1 MRASEWLEI
10 LQKKTCTVIGLGVS
24 NLPLIDYLMAH
35 GVTVTGRDEQSK
47 ERLGD
52 TAIRLEKKG
61 VRLFLGDGYLDDI
74 DEEIIF
80 RSPGVHPHTE
90 QILRAVENGAILTSE
105 MELFL
110 DLTPTRVYAVTGSDG
125 KTTTTTLT
133 YRMLEEEAR
142 RNGGGRVY
150 VGGNIGEPLLP
161 YVDQMTDADVSVVEL
176 SSFQLYTMQR
186 SPHISAVTNL
196 SPNHLNWHSDMD
208 DYVEAKTNIY
218 KHETNQR
225 AVFNAENEITLT
237 LAKDYTGNVTLFS
250 SVKHTL
256 SAFEGL
262 LKAGDR
268 AVFVREDGMI
278 VLWNGEQEVP
288 YFHAE
293 EIFLPG
299 KHNLEN
305 YLTAIALTDGAVS
318 VASTLEVA
326 KHFQGVAHRLEFV
339 REVGGVAYYN
349 SSIDT
354 SPTRTA
360 AALSALKKK
369 PIVICGGYDK
379 HIPFAPLAEAL
390 CKKAKAVVLTG
401 ATANLIRE
409 ALNEVDCKL
418 DLYRADD
425 FTEAV
430 LLAKRVAQLG
440 DIVLLSPACAS
451 FDVFHNFAERGDRFR
466 EIVMSFSEKEK

>member
-1 MRASEWLEI
+1 M
-10 LQKKTCTVIGLGVS
+10 IGLGVS
-24 NLPLIDYLMAH
+24 NLPLIDYLLAH
-35 GVTVTGRDEQSK
+35 GATVTGRDKKSRAEM
-47 ERLGD
+47 GD
-52 TAIRLEKKG
+52 AANDLEEKG
-61 VRLFLGDGYLDDI
+61 VRLFLGESYLDAL
-74 DEEIIF
+74 EEDVIF
-80 RSPGVHPHTE
+80 RSPGVHPHTKE
-90 QILRAVENGAILTSE
+90 ILQAVARGAILTSE

-133 YRMLEEEAR
+133 YRMLEEEVR
-142 RNGGGRVY
+142 RSGGGRVY

-161 YVDQMTDADVSVVEL
+161 HVDQMTDADVSVVEL

-225 AVFNAENEITLT
+225 AVFNAENGITLT
-237 LAKDYTGNVTLFS
+237 LAKEYAGNVTLFS

-262 LKAGDR
+262 LKVGDR

-278 VLWNGEQEVP
+278 VLWDGEREIP
-288 YFHAE
+288 YFSAD

-305 YLTAIALTDGAVS
+305 YLTAIALTADAVS
-318 VASTLEVA
+318 IAAAYEVA
-326 KHFQGVAHRLEFV
+326 THFRGVAHRLEFV
-339 REVGGVAYYN
+339 READGVAYYN

-379 HIPFAPLAEAL
+379 HIPFAPLAAAL
-390 CKKAKAVVLTG
+390 EQYAKAVVLTG
-401 ATANLIRE
+401 ATANAIQE
-409 ALNEVDCKL
+409 ALEAANCSLCV
-418 DLYRADD
+418 YRADD

-430 LLAKRVAQLG
+430 LLARQIAHVG

-451 FDVFHNFAERGDRFR
+451 FDAFRNFAERGDRFR
-466 EIVMSFSEKEK
+466 EIVMNF